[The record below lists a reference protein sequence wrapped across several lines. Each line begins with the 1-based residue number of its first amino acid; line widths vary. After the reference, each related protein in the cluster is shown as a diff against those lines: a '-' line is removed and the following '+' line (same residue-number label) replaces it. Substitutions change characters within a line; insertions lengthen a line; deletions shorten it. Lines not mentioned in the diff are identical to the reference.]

1 MTPAW
6 KPQSLNHW
14 TYICLSF
21 KDTHVYMKISKETLE
36 CTGHPTLMGGTHT
49 LEVGGGGEEHL
60 GHRGKSPQVLECS
73 AEGKMQTD
81 LGSYLRPDVRWGHLW
96 SHVPPTQQPR
106 PAPSPLL

>member
-1 MTPAW
+1 
-6 KPQSLNHW
+6 
-14 TYICLSF
+14 
-21 KDTHVYMKISKETLE
+21 MKISKETLE
-36 CTGHPTLMGGTHT
+36 CTGHPPLMGGTHT

-60 GHRGKSPQVLECS
+60 GLRGKSPQVLECS